1 MPDYIPLLNE
11 ILDHVEGQPGWQ
23 VLGIASAPEENL
35 PGFAYTVG
43 LHLNFQHPE
52 LLVFSLPIPT
62 AHQLLNELGYRI
74 KAGEVFTSET
84 IYTGIIQTYPIVF
97 KPIKAEFLED
107 HFGIALRFY
116 GHANF
121 KAMQMC
127 WTDKASRFPWE
138 PDFDP
143 RMKQE
148 QPLLF

>member
-11 ILDHVEGQPGWQ
+11 ILNHVEGQPGWQ
-23 VLGIASAPEENL
+23 VLGIAAEPEENL

-52 LLVFSLPIPT
+52 LLVFGLPIPT
-62 AHQLLNELGYRI
+62 AHQLLNELGHRI

-84 IYTGIIQTYPIVF
+84 LYTDIIQTYPIVF
-97 KPIKAEFLED
+97 KPIKVEFLED
-107 HFGIALRFY
+107 YFGIALRFY
-116 GHANF
+116 GHADF

-143 RMKQE
+143 RMKQA